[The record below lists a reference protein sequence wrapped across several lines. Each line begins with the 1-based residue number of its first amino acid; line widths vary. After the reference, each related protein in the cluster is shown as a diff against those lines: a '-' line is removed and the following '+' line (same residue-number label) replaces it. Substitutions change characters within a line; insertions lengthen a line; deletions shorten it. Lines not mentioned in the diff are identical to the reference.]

1 MIERARQTLHRI
13 LRDRRGVAA
22 IEFAIIAPILLSLYF
37 VTMEVSQ
44 GIEVNKKVGRAG
56 SMIADLVTQQ
66 QKVKKA
72 EVEAIL
78 KIGEA
83 ILQPYNRTR
92 PTIIITAVQMT
103 DTNAPE
109 ANMVWSARLANGS
122 FSASTPAAATPVDVP
137 ARLKIRNTFLIKVE
151 SQLGYA
157 PVITWTAGQ
166 KQALGLLAAFDGIPM
181 NEVYYLRPRMSQT
194 ITCSDC

>member
-1 MIERARQTLHRI
+1 MIERARQSLHRI

-66 QKVKKA
+66 QKVTQS
-72 EVEAIL
+72 EVNAIL
-78 KIGEA
+78 RIGEA

-92 PTIIITAVQMT
+92 PTIIVTGVQMS
-103 DTNAPE
+103 DTATPE
-109 ANMVWSARLANGS
+109 ARVVWSRKIEDGS
-122 FSASTPAAATPVDVP
+122 FAAGTAAGQPADVP
-137 ARLKIRNTFLIKVE
+137 TQLKIRNTFLIKVE
-151 SQLGYA
+151 SRLGYA